1 MSMVNPKL
9 CGLMSFGVLMM
20 LSAAS
25 CVTPAPAR
33 GAPDEIY
40 DPRGQWRRAKAFI
53 REFAET
59 RAGHFDDMGA
69 WCGPAEGKPWRNL
82 ERSAHVNP
90 FLESG
95 NALAVRRANA
105 IIENQQTHQLDMA
118 YALLRHGPLLS
129 DKAVARIEELVR
141 KNVEK
146 RFGEFRW
153 RFQGDNDNFPL
164 MAAATIS
171 MWGTYTK
178 DAALVADARG
188 RLEEFRAL
196 LTRRGVA
203 SEFNSPAYLGLHIH
217 PLAMIAET
225 TGDRALRRLAID
237 LETRC
242 WLDLLGH
249 YHPACGIQA
258 GPHAREYNFGIYGAG
273 FTRLNLHLLLGDKL
287 PGDWKEG
294 YRAECV
300 EHGLVRAAN
309 RASVKYHCPKW
320 LAEWALNRRYPYQM
334 LATAEGGASF
344 EWLEP
349 DRNGALYHWMWKDTP
364 AKDDRLYTLPAW
376 NTRLAFYMTADYSLG
391 TASRPFN
398 DGFQCYGFLATVP
411 ASRPLNSVRDA
422 VRVHCRYVLNED
434 KPGETWQNPAQKKY
448 ASEQVS
454 FADGG
459 RMIALQHEKTAMAL
473 YRPRVLVNHKP
484 TSLKTMIIIPNADFG
499 NGRPRGDEI
508 YLGDMKVENFRG
520 ESAEAVPVFVR
531 IARTYMAFMPLINHS
546 EVELTRQAA
555 VRVRPEGKSLGIS
568 FYDYEGEP
576 LELNPRQ
583 CTLVGGGFV
592 CEMGSEAE
600 DDSFAAFRERLAGAS
615 VRDIYRRTV
624 HSRGAYTRQVRY
636 SRSGLSLEMEYNP
649 TTEGIRYQTIDG
661 KVPHTPQLEAT
672 ALPRHRVPFLDDLPT
687 IPEGREGPAMPEPF
701 GRDSK

>member
-1 MSMVNPKL
+1 MTTTCRSL
-9 CGLMSFGVLMM
+9 ALRIAC
-20 LSAAS
+20 AAVAACAATQDS
-25 CVTPAPAR
+25 HAAR
-33 GAPDEIY
+33 GPKGDAADEIY
-40 DPRGQWRRAKAFI
+40 DARGQWQRATAFI
-53 REFAET
+53 RRFAEK
-59 RAGHFDDMGA
+59 RAEYFDDRGA
-69 WCGPAEGKPWRNL
+69 WCGPAEDKPWRTL

-95 NALAVRRANA
+95 HKLAVQRANA
-105 IIENQQTHQLDMA
+105 IIVNAQTHQLDMA
-118 YALLRHGPLLS
+118 YALVKHRKLLT
-129 DKAVARIEELVR
+129 DKAVAKIEALVR

-146 RFGEFRW
+146 RFQEFRW

-171 MWGTYTK
+171 LWATHTK
-178 DAALVADARG
+178 DAKLVEDARG
-188 RLEEFRAL
+188 RLAEFRAL

-203 SEFNSPAYLGLHIH
+203 SEFNSPAYLGLHMH

-225 TGDRALRRLAID
+225 TTDARLRRLAID

-242 WLDLLGH
+242 WIDLLGH

-258 GPHAREYNFGIYGAG
+258 GPHAREYNFGIFGAG
-273 FTRLNLHLLLGDKL
+273 FTRLNLYLLLGDKL

-294 YRAECV
+294 YRSESR

-349 DRNGALYHWMWKDTP
+349 DRNGVLYHWMWKDTP

-391 TASRPFN
+391 TTTRPFN
-398 DGFQCYGFLATVP
+398 DGFQCYGFMATMP
-411 ASRPLNSVRDA
+411 ARTPLKSVRDA
-422 VRVHCRYVLNED
+422 VRVHCRYILNED
-434 KPGETWQNPAQKKY
+434 KPGVTWQQPAQKKY
-448 ASEQVS
+448 SRQQVS

-459 RMIALQHEKTAMAL
+459 RMVALQHERTAMVL
-473 YRPRVLVNHKP
+473 YRPRVLINHKP
-484 TSLKTMIIIPNADFG
+484 TSLKTMIIIPNTDFG
-499 NGRPRGDEI
+499 DGTPRGDEI
-508 YLGDMKVENFRG
+508 YLGEERIENFRG
-520 ESAEAVPVFVR
+520 VSAEPAPVFVR
-531 IARTYMAFMPLINHS
+531 IGRTYMAFLPLINHS
-546 EVELTRQAA
+546 EVELSRKVA
-555 VRVRPEGKSLGIS
+555 VRVRPEGKALGIS
-568 FYDYEGEP
+568 FYNYQGEP

-592 CEMGSEAE
+592 CEMGSQA
-600 DDSFAAFRERLAGAS
+600 DDGTFAAFRKCFAKAR

-624 HSRGAYTRQVRY
+624 HSRGAYTRQVGYR
-636 SRSGLSLEMEYNP
+636 RPGLALEMEYNP
-649 TTEGIRYQTIDG
+649 TTEGIRYQTING

-672 ALPRHRVPFLDDLPT
+672 DLPLDRVPFLRGDRASL
-687 IPEGREGPAMPEPF
+687 R
-701 GRDSK
+701 